1 MIGAGNKAGLI
12 LHALRQI
19 GKENVNVEM
28 IEQIKSQIEEKDV
41 KHIKK
46 QIQFAPAWI
55 AKIMR
60 SLISKN

>member
-41 KHIKK
+41 KHISIKLSNGTTS
-46 QIQFAPAWI
+46 INSPNPLF
-55 AKIMR
+55 IMFW
-60 SLISKN
+60 